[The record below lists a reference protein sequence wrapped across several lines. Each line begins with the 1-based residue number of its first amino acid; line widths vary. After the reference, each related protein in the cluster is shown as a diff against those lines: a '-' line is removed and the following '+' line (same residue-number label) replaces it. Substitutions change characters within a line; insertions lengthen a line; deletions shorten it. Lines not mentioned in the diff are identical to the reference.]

1 MLKYKVINNF
11 ISENE
16 CRVLIEDAE
25 KFLEIKSEREI
36 ISNNRQMIISTSVI
50 YNELLKNSVNWK
62 NLHEKLNSRNFYE
75 ECLKTF
81 NLDSNKF
88 ELKNFFF
95 KNELNNIERK
105 YKNLIN
111 KKFSYLETKTL
122 LKLIL
127 LRIFK
132 EMLFKIKFMFKKKIN
147 LELLFDF
154 SISKKGYKREIHRDS
169 DSRIIVFL
177 LYLNSFKDKG
187 EGGDLNLHELIK
199 KEKNNIPAQPRNEDC
214 KIVETF
220 KPKTGNLVLFLN
232 SAEAFH
238 SVSEM
243 VGDKKR
249 YFLYGSYTALNKKNP
264 FLKNS
269 KNNLKTEFFLFQ

>member
-1 MLKYKVINNF
+1 MLKYKIVDNF

-16 CRVLIEDAE
+16 CKLLIEDAE

-50 YNELLKNSVNWK
+50 YNELLNESKNWDK
-62 NLHEKLNSRNFYE
+62 LHEKLNSYKFYE
-75 ECLKTF
+75 ECLKNF
-81 NLDSNKF
+81 NLDFNQF

-95 KNELNNIERK
+95 KKKLSSIEKK
-105 YKNLIN
+105 YKNLVN

-122 LKLIL
+122 FKLIL
-127 LRIFK
+127 LRIYK
-132 EMLFKIKFMFKKKIN
+132 EILFKIKFIFKKKIN

-169 DSRIIVFL
+169 DSRVIVFL
-177 LYLNSFKDKG
+177 LYLNSLKNEEKG
-187 EGGDLNLHELIK
+187 GNLNLHELIK
-199 KEKNNIPAQPRNEDC
+199 KEENDIPAQPKNENC

-220 KPKTGNLVLFLN
+220 TPKAGKLVLFLN
-232 SAEAFH
+232 STEAFH

-243 VGDKKR
+243 IGNEKR
-249 YFLYGSYTALNKKNP
+249 YFMYGSYTALNRKNP
-264 FLKNS
+264 FLKKS
-269 KNNLKTEFFLFQ
+269 KDNLKTNFFLFQ